1 MRALYNFRTKSISA
15 LRSWFDLKLV
25 VIGTGYVGLVTG
37 TCLARYGN
45 NVVCVDVNQERV
57 KTLKSGRVP
66 FYEPGLEEMMT
77 RNMCEG
83 RLSFTDSTAEALKD
97 SDACFICVGTPQNPD
112 GSANMSYI
120 QSASHDIGQGM
131 AGDLLVIVKSTVPV
145 GTNRMVQGIIQ
156 GELDS
161 RKTQHRLFMASN
173 PEFLR
178 EGSSLTDFLEPDRV
192 IIGVNDPEGRKIFE
206 HMYSFLEP
214 SKLLFMDTASAEMS
228 KYAANAMLASRI
240 SFMNEMA
247 GICEHVGADVEN
259 VRRGIGLDERIGRKF
274 LNAGCGYGGSCFPK
288 DVRALRD
295 FARSAGYDP
304 QILTA
309 IDDVN
314 ERAKQSM
321 FLKLSARF
329 DTLKGKVIAVWGLSF
344 KPKTSD
350 TREAPAQVLIRSLL
364 EAGAHIQAS
373 DPRAIEETRT
383 VMGDR
388 QGLVYVQD
396 IYDAVNG
403 ADALAVLTEWDIYRQ
418 PDFERMKRLMN
429 RTLIVDGRNLYSL
442 DEMKRRGFEYVSI
455 GRPEVNII

>member
-1 MRALYNFRTKSISA
+1 M
-15 LRSWFDLKLV
+15 KLA

-45 NVVCVDVNQERV
+45 NVVCVDVNKQRV
-57 KTLKSGRVP
+57 ETLRKGIVP
-66 FYEPGLEEMMT
+66 FYEPGLEEMMS
-77 RNMCEG
+77 RNMRED
-83 RLSFTDSTAEALKD
+83 RLTFTDSTAEAIKD
-97 SDACFICVGTPQNPD
+97 TDACFICVGTPQAPD

-120 QSASHDIGQGM
+120 ESAAHDIGKGM

-145 GTNRMVQGIIQ
+145 GTNKLVEGIISS
-156 GELDS
+156 ELATRS
-161 RKTQHRLFMASN
+161 APHRLFMASN

-192 IIGVNDPEGRKIFE
+192 IIGVNSEEGRKIFE
-206 HMYSFLEP
+206 EMYSFLDP
-214 SKLLFMDTASAEMS
+214 AKLLFMDTASAEMS
-228 KYAANAMLASRI
+228 KYAANAMLATRI

-247 GICEHVGADVEN
+247 GICEHVGADVES
-259 VRRGIGLDERIGRKF
+259 VRRGIGLDARIGKKF

-295 FARSAGYDP
+295 FARAAGYEP

-309 IDDVN
+309 VDDVN
-314 ERAKQSM
+314 ERAKASM
-321 FLKLSARF
+321 FAKISAKF
-329 DTLKGKVIAVWGLSF
+329 DTLSGKVIAVWGLAF

-383 VMGDR
+383 VLGDR

-396 IYDAVNG
+396 MYDAVNC

-418 PDFERMKRLMN
+418 PDFSRVKKLMN
-429 RTLIVDGRNLYSL
+429 RPLVVDGRNLYSL
-442 DEMKRRGFEYVSI
+442 SGMKRAGFEYVSM
-455 GRPEVNII
+455 GRPEVEA

>member
-1 MRALYNFRTKSISA
+1 M
-15 LRSWFDLKLV
+15 KLA

-37 TCLARYGN
+37 TCFARYGN
-45 NVVCVDVNQERV
+45 SVVCVDVNEERV
-57 KTLKSGRVP
+57 ETLKKGTVP

-77 RNMCEG
+77 RNMREG
-83 RLSFTDSTAEALKD
+83 RLSFTSSTAEALTD
-97 SDACFICVGTPQNPD
+97 SEACFICVGTPQAPD
-112 GSANMSYI
+112 GSANMAFI
-120 QSASHDIGQGM
+120 ESAAHDIGKGM
-131 AGDLLVIVKSTVPV
+131 STDLLVIVKSTVPV
-145 GTNRMVQGIIQ
+145 GTNKLVQGIVE
-156 GELDS
+156 GELKA
-161 RKTQHRLFMASN
+161 RNAAHKLFMASN

-192 IIGVNDPEGRKIFE
+192 IIGVNDAEGQKIFAQL
-206 HMYSFLEP
+206 YSFLEP

-247 GICEHVGADVEN
+247 GICEHVGANVES
-259 VRRGIGLDERIGRKF
+259 VRRGIGLDERIGKRF

-295 FARSAGYDP
+295 FARAAGYEP

-314 ERAKQSM
+314 ERAKTAM
-321 FLKLSARF
+321 FAKVSAKF
-329 DTLKGKVIAVWGLSF
+329 DSLKGKVIAVWGLSF

-373 DPRAIEETRT
+373 DPRAVDETRA
-383 VMGDR
+383 VLGDR
-388 QGLVYVQD
+388 QGLVYVSD
-396 IYDAVNG
+396 MYDAVNS
-403 ADALAVLTEWDIYRQ
+403 ADAVAVMTEWDIYKQ
-418 PDFERMKRLMN
+418 PDFERMKRLMT
-429 RTLIVDGRNLYSL
+429 RPLIIDGRNLYSL
-442 DEMKRRGFEYVSI
+442 DEMKRRGFEYISV
-455 GRPEVNII
+455 GRPEVNL

>member
-1 MRALYNFRTKSISA
+1 M
-15 LRSWFDLKLV
+15 KLV
-25 VIGTGYVGLVTG
+25 VAGTGYVGLVTG

-45 NVVCVDVNQERV
+45 NVVCVDVNHERV
-57 KTLKSGRVP
+57 ETLRKGTVP
-66 FYEPGLEEMMT
+66 FYEPGLEEMMA
-77 RNMCEG
+77 RNMREG
-83 RLSFTDSTAEALKD
+83 RLTFTSSMKEALNDAEA
-97 SDACFICVGTPQNPD
+97 CFVCVGTPQAPD

-120 QSASHDIGQGM
+120 ESAAHDIGEAM

-145 GTNRMVQGIIQ
+145 GTSRLVKRIIQ
-156 GELDS
+156 SELEGRQS
-161 RKTQHRLFMASN
+161 SHKLFMASN

-192 IIGVNDPEGRKIFE
+192 IIGADTQEARDIMTNIY
-206 HMYSFLEP
+206 MFLEP

-247 GICEHVGADVEN
+247 GICEHVGADIEN
-259 VRRGIGLDERIGRKF
+259 VRRGIGLDERIGKKF

-295 FARSAGYDP
+295 FARASGYEP

-314 ERAKQSM
+314 ERAKQAM
-321 FLKLSARF
+321 FTKISSRF
-329 DTLKGKVIAVWGLSF
+329 DDLTGKVIAIWGLSF

-364 EAGAHIQAS
+364 KAGARIQAS
-373 DPRAIEETRT
+373 DPRAIDETRS
-383 VMGDR
+383 VLGEHK
-388 QGLVYVQD
+388 GLVYVQD
-396 IYDAVNG
+396 IYDAVNN
-403 ADALAVLTEWDIYRQ
+403 ADALAILTEWDIYRQ
-418 PDFERMKRLMN
+418 PDFMRMKHLMN
-429 RTLIVDGRNLYSL
+429 YPIIVDGRNLYSL
-442 DEMKRRGFEYVSI
+442 EEMRRRGFEYISV
-455 GRPEVNII
+455 GRPEVIL